1 MPLIKEMISAMDFNK
16 ELSERVGYVND
27 ILLKYLPPAEGLQK
41 TVIDAMHYSV
51 MSGGKRI
58 RAILMSETYKMF
70 GGKDEVI
77 EPFIAAMEMIQAY
90 SLVHDDLP
98 ALDNDEYRRGIK
110 STHAMF
116 GEAMGI
122 LAGDALLNYAF
133 ETAFKAFS
141 IKPSASEQIAGA
153 LGIFGRKAGLYG
165 MIGGQVVDVETED
178 KTIPL
183 ETLDFIHHKKC
194 GALIEASMM
203 IGAVLAGADKEEVTV
218 IEAIAADV
226 GFAFQI
232 RDDILDVTGTTETLG
247 KPAGSDDKNGK
258 NTYVKYLGIKK
269 AEEKVDSVSN
279 RALLKLMSLPYDSV
293 FLSELI
299 KSMIN
304 RVK

>member
-1 MPLIKEMISAMDFNK
+1 MDFNK

-141 IKPSASEQIAGA
+141 IKPSASKQIAGA

-165 MIGGQVVDVETED
+165 MIGGQVVDVETEN

-183 ETLDFIHHKKC
+183 ETHDFIHHKKC
-194 GALIEASMM
+194 GALIESSMM

-269 AEEKVDSVSN
+269 PKKRWIPSQT
-279 RALLKLMSLPYDSV
+279 
-293 FLSELI
+293 ELF
-299 KSMIN
+299 
-304 RVK
+304 